1 MYYSS
6 WEGDPNSPIAINAYL
21 MDKQTFEYSG
31 TYPTDLN
38 ISEYCSRDK
47 SILTNHRIVIA
58 SEKLDSIQ
66 NSDGTYSPMV
76 RMRVNDDFLQEFASI
91 RSFPDQKTFNEAFKG
106 LLIETSFGSSTIL
119 NISDIALGVYYRF
132 GYNKAGRD
140 TVVHDFKAFYANFFN
155 GITNGT
161 IRHGSNAKYSDGSI
175 QIWKNFGKSL
185 HAYCPNEIPFSEITK
200 PFADRF
206 SLFLEK
212 KGMMPNTV
220 NKYVTCFRKLC
231 NLAAEEGYNT
241 NAVSLKV
248 WKERTVKEVE
258 KRAEIYLTDEEID
271 AMYSMKL
278 EGMEEMVR
286 DVFLLGYFSCQRYS
300 DYSKLREENF
310 ITYDTGLGVISLTQ
324 KKTGNVVNVPIV
336 DKRVN
341 ELCEKYHYDFP
352 ILTEQQMNVKIKVVA
367 EKLSKDVP
375 SLQEKFVT
383 VLTAVERRAEDTYA
397 KLLKKKKSGKKL
409 TENERKWYYK
419 QHKLAESHNG
429 NPLWERNKHGEV
441 IRPKYELVSS
451 HTSRRSGTT
460 NLYKMGVLS
469 SKEMRSITGH
479 QSEKVFEKYI
489 RVGISE
495 QAQIVADKLLAAK
508 KAKNGKVEK

>member
-1 MYYSS
+1 MSDK
-6 WEGDPNSPIAINAYL
+6 EIAVKVDHVSKYFKL
-21 MDKQTFEYSG
+21 
-31 TYPTDLN
+31 PTEATHSL
-38 ISEYCSRDK
+38 RTA
-47 SILTNHRIVIA
+47 L
-58 SEKLDSIQ
+58 
-66 NSDGTYSPMV
+66 
-76 RMRVNDDFLQEFASI
+76 VN
-91 RSFPDQKTFNEAFKG
+91 RFKG
-106 LLIETSFGSSTIL
+106 IKGYREQHVLKDISFDVYKGDFFGIVGRNGSGKSTLLKIISQIYVPEKGSVTVNGKMVSFIE
-119 NISDIALGVYYRF
+119 LGVGF
-132 GYNKAGRD
+132 NPELTGREN
-140 TVVHDFKAFYANFFN
+140 VYMN
-155 GITNGT
+155 GAMLGFTT
-161 IRHGSNAKYSDGSI
+161 
-175 QIWKNFGKSL
+175 
-185 HAYCPNEIPFSEITK
+185 
-200 PFADRF
+200 
-206 SLFLEK
+206 
-212 KGMMPNTV
+212 
-220 NKYVTCFRKLC
+220 
-231 NLAAEEGYNT
+231 
-241 NAVSLKV
+241 
-248 WKERTVKEVE
+248 
-258 KRAEIYLTDEEID
+258 EEID
-271 AMYSMKL
+271 AMYGMKL

-352 ILTEQQMNVKIKVVA
+352 VLTEQQMNVKIKVVA

>member
-1 MYYSS
+1 MSQLFLRTTKTDGKAPLYVRTRRKGILFCVSTGIMVDVKEWNKSLKSKSALVKYESS
-6 WEGDPNSPIAINAYL
+6 EEG
-21 MDKQTFEYSG
+21 
-31 TYPTDLN
+31 
-38 ISEYCSRDK
+38 
-47 SILTNHRIVIA
+47 
-58 SEKLDSIQ
+58 
-66 NSDGTYSPMV
+66 
-76 RMRVNDDFLQEFASI
+76 MRVLDMERKVFLAIDQLYDDNKLNSKDDK
-91 RSFPDQKTFNEAFKG
+91 P
-106 LLIETSFGSSTIL
+106 IL
-119 NISDIALGVYYRF
+119 EKALSDIVNTEVPVF
-132 GYNKAGRD
+132 VPD
-140 TVVHDFKAFYANFFN
+140 TEVNDESLKYVKAFYANFFN

-185 HAYCPNEIPFSEITK
+185 HAYCPNDIPFSEITK

-271 AMYSMKL
+271 AMYGMKL

-336 DKRVN
+336 DKCVN

-352 ILTEQQMNVKIKVVA
+352 VLTEQQMNVKIKVVA